1 MTYFIFLKV
10 WAVSFQKM
18 PRLETLNLAE
28 NEITAIV
35 DRSFSTLE
43 SLKYLN
49 LSNNKIPHIGPWLFA
64 GASKTKLEE
73 LDLSF
78 NLITMIYPICLQ

>member
-1 MTYFIFLKV
+1 MKLKIKFQV
-10 WAVSFQKM
+10 WAATFNKM
-18 PRLETLNLAE
+18 PRLEVLQLAE
-28 NEITAIV
+28 NEIKGIV

-49 LSNNKIPHIGPWLFA
+49 LSNNKIPHVGPWLFA
-64 GASKTKLEE
+64 GATKTKLEE
-73 LDLSF
+73 IDFSF

>member
-1 MTYFIFLKV
+1 ML
-10 WAVSFQKM
+10 
-18 PRLETLNLAE
+18 RLEALNLSE
-28 NEITAIV
+28 NDIKVAA

-49 LSNNKIPHIGPWLFA
+49 ISNNKLPHIVPGLFA

-78 NLITMIYPICLQ
+78 NEIAVLYPLSLS